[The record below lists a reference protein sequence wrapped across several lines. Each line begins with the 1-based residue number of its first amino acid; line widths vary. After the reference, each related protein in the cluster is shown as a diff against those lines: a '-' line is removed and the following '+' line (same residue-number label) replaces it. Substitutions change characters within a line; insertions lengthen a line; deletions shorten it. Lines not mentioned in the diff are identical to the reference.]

1 MILKRDHAFADIS
14 VANGVRCPR
23 GTEPRAL
30 FGYHQKGGNRMT
42 AVLDVIAKDDL
53 TIARIMEIYK
63 GAYIGAEIGADGDI
77 KLELEGLK
85 VFVKVDPTKKILRF
99 YSLFGAKPEATRQQM
114 LELCNRINDG
124 LVLLRAS
131 CPAAL
136 PHPALWLDH
145 DLDTEAGLTG
155 LEIVDET
162 RRFRTVFA
170 NIPPLDT
177 DHILA

>member
-1 MILKRDHAFADIS
+1 
-14 VANGVRCPR
+14 
-23 GTEPRAL
+23 
-30 FGYHQKGGNRMT
+30 MT
-42 AVLDVIAKDDL
+42 AVLDVITKDDL
-53 TIARIMEIYK
+53 TSTRVLEIYK
-63 GAYIGAEIGADGDI
+63 GAYIGGEIGVDGDI
-77 KLELEGLK
+77 KLDMEGLK
-85 VFVKVDPTKKILRF
+85 VFVKVEPEKKILRL
-99 YSLFGAKPEATRQQM
+99 YSLFGAKPGTTRQQM

-124 LVLLRAS
+124 LVMLRAS

-136 PHPALWLDH
+136 PQPALWLDH

-162 RRFRTVFA
+162 RRFRTIFL